1 VGRARNTRGATE
13 GRWTF
18 NLAPRSCCSG
28 FSSSRSTFD
37 LPGNLKRA
45 EELDQLLAQPGVWD
59 DPRRAGALARE
70 ASENRELIK
79 TWEQLEKRARDLIEL
94 DQLASGDPEL
104 ARQVAEEEAKLAAEL
119 RSRELDLLFTDPYA
133 NHNAVL
139 TISVGQGG
147 VEAQDWVEMLM
158 RMYMKWAER
167 HRFEVE
173 VIDQSPGEEAGL
185 KSVTFIVRG
194 PRAYGLLRSEHGVH
208 RLVRISPFDQNHR
221 RHTSFAL
228 VEVMPELE
236 STDED
241 AVVISPQD
249 LRIDTYRSTGAGGQ
263 HVNKTDSAVR
273 ITHLPTGIVVTCQNE
288 RSQMKNRETAMKVL
302 KARLFQRQQQ
312 EAAAT
317 LDQIRGQVMPAEFGS
332 QIRNYVLQPYTLVK
346 DVRTGLEV
354 GNAQAVLDGD
364 IDPFI
369 EAWLRWRLSQGRN
382 GSAS

>member
-1 VGRARNTRGATE
+1 MT
-13 GRWTF
+13 
-18 NLAPRSCCSG
+18 
-28 FSSSRSTFD
+28 
-37 LPGNLKRA
+37 
-45 EELDQLLAQPGVWD
+45 QPGVWD
-59 DPRRAGALARE
+59 DPRRASALARE
-70 ASENRELIK
+70 AAENRELIK

-104 ARQVAEEEAKLAAEL
+104 TKQVGEEEAAIAAEL

-133 NHNAVL
+133 NHNAVV

-158 RMYMKWAER
+158 RMYIKWAER

-173 VIDQSPGEEAGL
+173 VIDQSPGEEAGF

-236 STDED
+236 STDEA
-241 AVVISPQD
+241 AVVINPGD

-263 HVNKTDSAVR
+263 HVNKTDSAIR

-288 RSQMKNRETAMKVL
+288 RSQMKNREMAMKVL

-312 EAAAT
+312 EAAAQM
-317 LDQIRGQVMPAEFGS
+317 DQIRGQLLPAEFGS

-354 GNAQAVLDGD
+354 GNAQAVLDGE

-369 EAWLRWRLSQGRN
+369 EAWLRWRLSQARN
-382 GSAS
+382 GSRS

>member
-1 VGRARNTRGATE
+1 M
-13 GRWTF
+13 
-18 NLAPRSCCSG
+18 
-28 FSSSRSTFD
+28 
-37 LPGNLKRA
+37 
-45 EELDQLLAQPGVWD
+45 
-59 DPRRAGALARE
+59 ARE
-70 ASENRELIK
+70 AADHRQLIA
-79 TWEQLEKRARDLIEL
+79 TWDKLEKRARDLIEL
-94 DQLASGDPEL
+94 DQLAAGDPEL
-104 ARQVAEEEAKLAAEL
+104 QMQVAEERAFISADL

-139 TISVGQGG
+139 TLSVGQGG

-158 RMYMKWAER
+158 RMYLKWAER
-167 HRFEVE
+167 KRFETE
-173 VIDQSPGEEAGL
+173 ILETSAGEEAGL
-185 KSVTFIVRG
+185 KSATFIVRG

-236 STDED
+236 SADEA
-241 AVVISPQD
+241 AVVISSQD

-288 RSQMKNRETAMKVL
+288 RSQMKNREMAMKVL

-312 EAAAT
+312 EAAAQ

-346 DVRTGLEV
+346 DVRTGFEF
-354 GNAQAVLDGD
+354 GNTQAVLDGE

-369 EAWLRWRLSQGRN
+369 ESWLRWRLGQNRV
-382 GSAS
+382 ALK

>member
-1 VGRARNTRGATE
+1 M
-13 GRWTF
+13 
-18 NLAPRSCCSG
+18 
-28 FSSSRSTFD
+28 
-37 LPGNLKRA
+37 
-45 EELDQLLAQPGVWD
+45 
-59 DPRRAGALARE
+59 ARE
-70 ASENRELIK
+70 GAANRELVRS
-79 TWEQLEKRARDLIEL
+79 WEQLEKRARDLIEL
-94 DQLASGDPEL
+94 DQLAAGDPEL
-104 ARQVAEEEAKLAAEL
+104 AEQVAGERNAISAEL
-119 RSRELDLLFTDPYA
+119 GQRELDLLFTDPYA
-133 NHNAVL
+133 NHNAVV

-158 RMYMKWAER
+158 RMYLKWAER
-167 HRFEVE
+167 KGFETEIV
-173 VIDQSPGEEAGL
+173 DMSPGEEAGL
-185 KSVTFIVRG
+185 KSATFIVRG

-236 STDED
+236 SSDES
-241 AVVISPQD
+241 AVVINPQD
-249 LRIDTYRSTGAGGQ
+249 IRVDTYRSTGAGGQ

-288 RSQMKNRETAMKVL
+288 RSQMKNREMAMKVL

-312 EAAAT
+312 EAAAH
-317 LDQIRGQVMPAEFGS
+317 LDTIRGQVMPAEFGS

-346 DVRTGLEV
+346 DVRTGLEI

-369 EAWLRWRLSQGRN
+369 EAWLRWRLGQSQG
-382 GSAS
+382 AAVK

>member
-1 VGRARNTRGATE
+1 M
-13 GRWTF
+13 
-18 NLAPRSCCSG
+18 
-28 FSSSRSTFD
+28 
-37 LPGNLKRA
+37 
-45 EELDQLLAQPGVWD
+45 
-59 DPRRAGALARE
+59 ARE
-70 ASENRELIK
+70 VSEYRDLIA
-79 TWEQLEKRARDLIEL
+79 TWDRLEKRARDLIEL
-94 DQLASGDPEL
+94 DQLAAEDPEL
-104 ARQVAEEEAKLAAEL
+104 EKQIAEEKSAVEKEL

-139 TISVGQGG
+139 TLSVGQGG
-147 VEAQDWVEMLM
+147 IEAQDWVEMLM
-158 RMYMKWAER
+158 RMYLKWAER
-167 HRFEVE
+167 RKFETE
-173 VIDQSPGEEAGL
+173 ILETSPGEEAGL
-185 KSVTFIVRG
+185 KSATFIIRG

-236 STDED
+236 RGDED
-241 AVVISPQD
+241 AVVINPQD

-263 HVNKTDSAVR
+263 HVNKTDSAIR

-288 RSQMKNRETAMKVL
+288 RSQLKNREMAMKVL

-312 EAAAT
+312 EAAEQM
-317 LDQIRGQVMPAEFGS
+317 DQIRGQIMPAEFGS

-354 GNAQAVLDGD
+354 GNAQAVLDGE

-369 EAWLRWRLSQGRN
+369 EAWLRWRLSKN
-382 GSAS
+382 GEAA

>member
-1 VGRARNTRGATE
+1 MV
-13 GRWTF
+13 
-18 NLAPRSCCSG
+18 
-28 FSSSRSTFD
+28 
-37 LPGNLKRA
+37 
-45 EELDQLLAQPGVWD
+45 QPGVWD
-59 DPRRAGALARE
+59 DPARAGQMARE
-70 ASENRELIK
+70 AAELRQLVAG
-79 TWEQLEKRARDLIEL
+79 WDRLEKRARDLIEL
-94 DQLASGDPEL
+94 DQLADGDPEL
-104 ARQVAEEEAKLAAEL
+104 EQQLTEEKASIANDL

-133 NHNAVL
+133 SHNAVVTL
-139 TISVGQGG
+139 SVGQGG

-158 RMYMKWAER
+158 RMYLKWAER
-167 HRFEVE
+167 KGFETE
-173 VIDQSPGEEAGL
+173 ILETSPGEEAGL
-185 KSVTFIVRG
+185 KSATFIVRG

-236 STDED
+236 SSDES
-241 AVVISPQD
+241 AVVINPQD

-288 RSQMKNRETAMKVL
+288 RSQMKNREMAMKVL

-312 EAAAT
+312 ESAAQ

-354 GNAQAVLDGD
+354 GNAQSVLDGD
-364 IDPFI
+364 VDPFI
-369 EAWLRWRLSQGRN
+369 EAWLRWRLSQN
-382 GSAS
+382 GAAQQPSASKSERPR

>member
-1 VGRARNTRGATE
+1 M
-13 GRWTF
+13 
-18 NLAPRSCCSG
+18 
-28 FSSSRSTFD
+28 
-37 LPGNLKRA
+37 
-45 EELDQLLAQPGVWD
+45 
-59 DPRRAGALARE
+59 ARE
-70 ASENRELIK
+70 SAELRDQVA
-79 TWEQLEKRARDLIEL
+79 TWDRLERRARDVVEL
-94 DQLASGDPEL
+94 EHLAEGDADLE
-104 ARQVAEEEAKLAAEL
+104 RQVEEERAAVEKEL
-119 RSRELDLLFTDPYA
+119 RSHELDLLFTDPYA
-133 NHNAVL
+133 SHNAVV

-147 VEAQDWVEMLM
+147 VEAQDWVEMLL
-158 RMYMKWAER
+158 RMYLKWAER
-167 HRFEVE
+167 RGFETE
-173 VIDQSPGEEAGL
+173 IIDESRGEEAGL
-185 KSVTFIVRG
+185 KSATFIVRG

-241 AVVISPQD
+241 SVVISPQD
-249 LRIDTYRSTGAGGQ
+249 IRIDTYRSTGAGGQ

-288 RSQMKNRETAMKVL
+288 RSQMKNREMAMKVL

-312 EAAAT
+312 EAAEHM
-317 LDQIRGQVMPAEFGS
+317 DQIRGQVMPAEFGS

-369 EAWLRWRLSQGRN
+369 EAWLRWRLSQN
-382 GSAS
+382 GGMAQAS

>member
-1 VGRARNTRGATE
+1 M
-13 GRWTF
+13 
-18 NLAPRSCCSG
+18 
-28 FSSSRSTFD
+28 
-37 LPGNLKRA
+37 
-45 EELDQLLAQPGVWD
+45 
-59 DPRRAGALARE
+59 ARE
-70 ASENRELIK
+70 ASEHRELIA
-79 TWEQLEKRARDLIEL
+79 TWERLERRARDLVEL
-94 DQLASGDPEL
+94 DQLGEDDPDLE
-104 ARQVAEEEAKLAAEL
+104 RQVEQERAALGREV
-119 RSRELDLLFTDPYA
+119 RAHELDLLFTDPYA

-147 VEAQDWVEMLM
+147 IEAQDWVEMLM
-158 RMYMKWAER
+158 RMYLKWAER
-167 HRFEVE
+167 RRFETE
-173 VIDQSPGEEAGL
+173 TIDESRGEEAGL
-185 KSVTFIVRG
+185 KSATFIVRG

-236 STDED
+236 SADED
-241 AVVISPQD
+241 AVVINPQD
-249 LRIDTYRSTGAGGQ
+249 IRIDTYRSTGAGGQ

-288 RSQMKNRETAMKVL
+288 RSQMKNREMAMKVL

-312 EAAAT
+312 EAAEH
-317 LDQIRGQVMPAEFGS
+317 LEQIRGQVLPAEFGS

-354 GNAQAVLDGD
+354 GNAQAVLDGE

-369 EAWLRWRLSQGRN
+369 EAWLGWRLSQGGAAAAAQTRSN
-382 GSAS
+382 TG

>member
-1 VGRARNTRGATE
+1 M
-13 GRWTF
+13 
-18 NLAPRSCCSG
+18 
-28 FSSSRSTFD
+28 
-37 LPGNLKRA
+37 
-45 EELDQLLAQPGVWD
+45 
-59 DPRRAGALARE
+59 ARE
-70 ASENRELIK
+70 AAEYRELIG
-79 TWEQLEKRARDLIEL
+79 TWDRLEKRARDLIEL
-94 DQLASGDPEL
+94 DQLAAGDPEL
-104 ARQVAEEEAKLAAEL
+104 EQQLAEERSSILKEL

-133 NHNAVL
+133 SNNAVI

-147 VEAQDWVEMLM
+147 IEAQDWVEMLM
-158 RMYMKWAER
+158 RMYMRWAER
-167 HRFEVE
+167 RRFEVE
-173 VIDQSPGEEAGL
+173 IIDTSPGEEAGL
-185 KSVTFIVRG
+185 KSATFIVRG

-236 STDED
+236 RGDED
-241 AVVISPQD
+241 AVAINPQD

-288 RSQMKNRETAMKVL
+288 RSQMKNREMAMKVL

-312 EAAAT
+312 EAAAQ

-346 DVRTGLEV
+346 DVRTGVEV
-354 GNAQAVLDGD
+354 GNAQAVLDGEL
-364 IDPFI
+364 DPFI
-369 EAWLRWRLSQGRN
+369 EGWLRWRLGRN
-382 GSAS
+382 GEAA

>member
-1 VGRARNTRGATE
+1 M
-13 GRWTF
+13 
-18 NLAPRSCCSG
+18 
-28 FSSSRSTFD
+28 
-37 LPGNLKRA
+37 
-45 EELDQLLAQPGVWD
+45 
-59 DPRRAGALARE
+59 ARE
-70 ASENRELIK
+70 AAEHRELIA
-79 TWEQLEKRARDLIEL
+79 TWDRLERRARDLVEL
-94 DQLASGDPEL
+94 EQLGQGDPEME
-104 ARQVAEEEAKLAAEL
+104 RQVAEESAEVEREL
-119 RSRELDLLFTDPYA
+119 RAHELDLLFTDPYA
-133 NHNAVL
+133 NHNAVV

-147 VEAQDWVEMLM
+147 VEAQDWVEMLL
-158 RMYMKWAER
+158 RMYLKWAER
-167 HRFEVE
+167 RRFETE
-173 VIDQSPGEEAGL
+173 IIDESRGEEAGL

-228 VEVMPELE
+228 AEVMPELE
-236 STDED
+236 DADAS
-241 AVVISPQD
+241 AVVINPSD
-249 LRIDTYRSTGAGGQ
+249 IRIDTYRSTGAGGQ

-288 RSQMKNRETAMKVL
+288 RSQMKNREMAMKVL

-312 EAAAT
+312 EAAEH

-354 GNAQAVLDGD
+354 GNAQAVLDGE

-369 EAWLRWRLSQGRN
+369 ESWLRWRLSKN
-382 GSAS
+382 GEAA